1 MSELPVQDRTG
12 GVRFRV
18 RVQPRASRSD
28 IDGVRDGVLRV
39 RLMNPP
45 VDGAANEALVEL
57 LADTLDVAKR
67 SVHIVA
73 GATSRTKVIDV
84 DGLDRDRVRE
94 RLARWTT
101 DDHR

>member
-1 MSELPVQDRTG
+1 MSEWPLESRPG
-12 GVRFRV
+12 GVRLRV

-28 IDGVRDGVLRV
+28 IDGVRDGVLRI
-39 RLMNPP
+39 RLTSPP
-45 VDGAANEALVEL
+45 VDGAANDALIEL
-57 LADTLDVAKR
+57 LADVLDVAKR
-67 SVHIVA
+67 SVHIVT